1 MYIERKIEPLILD
14 YLKKKEILA
23 LIGPRQSGKTTL
35 LKKIQGQLENSI
47 FLNFEDRDDLELFE
61 EDIKGFAKKYFHHK
75 YIFIDEFQYSK
86 NGGKLLKYL
95 FDTFPDNKI
104 IISGSSAIDL
114 TIHAIKYLVGR
125 VLVFNLYQLDFSEF
139 LRFRDENLFKVYE
152 ESKKIVDL
160 KNNKVGTLD
169 VSKNING
176 QMNKILEEFILWGGY
191 PRVVLAESIEE
202 KKIILKNIY
211 NTYFLRDIKDLL
223 GLADDFRLSKL
234 LRALSVQIGQLIAY
248 NELGS
253 VSGYDYITLK
263 KYINVLEKT
272 FICKTIRPFFVN
284 KRTEIVKNPKV
295 YFFDTGLR
303 NYAIDDFNRLENR
316 LDKGF
321 LYENFIATQLIKYDV
336 EMNFWRTKSDLE
348 VDFVMDINNEK
359 IPLESKSS
367 FSAAKISKS
376 LLSFIGEYS
385 PRCAII
391 ANENSIEVV
400 SRDKTQIYLLPHWI
414 I

>member
-14 YLKKKEILA
+14 YLGKREILA
-23 LIGPRQSGKTTL
+23 IVGPRQSGKTTL

-61 EDIKGFAKKYFHHK
+61 QDIKGFAKKYFHHK

-95 FDTFPDNKI
+95 FDTFPENKI
-104 IISGSSAIDL
+104 IISGSSTIDL

-125 VLVFNLYQLDFSEF
+125 VFVFNLYQLDFEEF
-139 LRFRDENLFKVYE
+139 LRFRDGNLFKIYE
-152 ESKKIVDL
+152 ENKKIVDL

-176 QMNKILEEFILWGGY
+176 QMNNILEEFIIWGGY
-191 PRVVLAESIEE
+191 PRVVLAEDMKE
-202 KKIILKNIY
+202 KEMILKNIY
-211 NTYFLRDIKDLL
+211 NTYFLRDVKDLL
-223 GLADDFRLSKL
+223 GLADDFRLSRL

-248 NELGS
+248 NELGNI
-253 VSGYDYITLK
+253 SGYDYITLK
-263 KYINVLEKT
+263 KYINILEKT

-303 NYAIDDFNRLENR
+303 NYVIDDFNKLENR

-321 LYENFIATQLIKYDV
+321 LYENFIATQFIKKDM
-336 EMNFWRTKSDLE
+336 EMNFWRTKTGAE
-348 VDFVMDINNEK
+348 VDFVIDANNEK
-359 IPLESKSS
+359 IPLESKSG
-367 FSAAKISKS
+367 FSSAKISKS
-376 LLSFIGEYS
+376 LTSFIREYN
-385 PRCAII
+385 PRCAVI
-391 ANENSIEVV
+391 ANESSIEIEKK
-400 SRDKTQIYLLPHWI
+400 SKTQIYLLPHWI
-414 I
+414 V

>member
-1 MYIERKIEPLILD
+1 MYIERKIEPLILG
-14 YLKKKEILA
+14 YLEKKEIIA
-23 LIGPRQSGKTTL
+23 IVGPRQAGKTTL
-35 LKKIQGQLENSI
+35 LKNIQARLENSI
-47 FLNFEDRDDLELFE
+47 FLSFEDREDLELFE
-61 EDIKGFAKKYFHHK
+61 QDIKGFAKKYLHHK

-125 VLVFNLYQLDFSEF
+125 VLVFNLYQLDFEEF
-139 LRFRDENLFKVYE
+139 LKFKDDNLFRIYADN
-152 ESKKIVDL
+152 KKIVDL
-160 KNNKVGTLD
+160 KNNKIGALSI
-169 VSKNING
+169 SKNIIE
-176 QMNKILEEFILWGGY
+176 QFNKILEEFIIWGGY
-191 PRVVLAESIEE
+191 PRVVLAETEEE

-211 NTYFLRDIKDLL
+211 NTYFLRDVKDLL
-223 GLADDFRLSKL
+223 GLADDFKLSRL

-248 NELGS
+248 NELGD

-263 KYINVLEKT
+263 KYINILEKT

-303 NYAIDDFNRLENR
+303 NYAINDFNKLENR

-321 LYENFIATQLIKYDV
+321 LYENFIATQFIKYDM
-336 EMNFWRTKSDLE
+336 EINFWRTKSDSE
-348 VDFVMDINNEK
+348 VDFVFEVNNER
-359 IPLESKSS
+359 IPLESKSN
-367 FSAAKISKS
+367 FSKTKISKS
-376 LLSFIGEYS
+376 LTTFMGEYEPS
-385 PRCAII
+385 FAVI
-391 ANENSIEVV
+391 ANESLCEIVDMN
-400 SRDKTQIYLLPHWI
+400 KTRVYFLPHWI